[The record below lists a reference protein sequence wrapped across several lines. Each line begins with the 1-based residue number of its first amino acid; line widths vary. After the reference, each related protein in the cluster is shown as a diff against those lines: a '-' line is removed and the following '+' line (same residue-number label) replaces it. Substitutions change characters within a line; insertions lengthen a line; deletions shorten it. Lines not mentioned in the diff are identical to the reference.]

1 MMKTESA
8 LEFVKR
14 KASLLNDTC
23 FTNKLD
29 IETMVCSALSL
40 SKAKLYA
47 DLSSI
52 SESQKESIC
61 SMIDRRELGE
71 PLAYILGEKGFWDIN
86 LKVDKHVLVPRP
98 ETETIISAVL
108 DLYNHEYKKVLD
120 LGTGS
125 GALALSLANARKQW
139 EIYATDI
146 SFQALKVAKHN
157 QDNLK
162 KKVFLIQSSWFEAF
176 KKESFDLIVSN
187 PPYIGSADKRLKDDG
202 LRFEPKV
209 ALVSGETGLQDLIEI
224 CINSFSFLKP
234 GGRIFLEHSPSQ
246 ENFIKEQ
253 CLMSGYTKVKPLKD
267 LNGDVRVTMAFKV

>member
-125 GALALSLANARKQW
+125 GALALSLANSRKQW

-234 GGRIFLEHSPSQ
+234 GGRIFLEHGPSQ

-253 CLMSGYTKVKPLKD
+253 FLMSGYTKVKPLKD

>member
-14 KASLLNDTC
+14 KASSLHDDC

-29 IETMVCSALSL
+29 IETMVCSTLVL

-47 DLSSI
+47 DLPSI

-71 PLAYILGEKGFWDIN
+71 PLAYILEEKGFWDIN
-86 LKVDKHVLVPRP
+86 LKVNRHVLVPRP
-98 ETETIISAVL
+98 ETETITAAVL
-108 DLYNHEYKKVLD
+108 GLYNQEHKRVLD

-125 GALALSLANARKQW
+125 GALALSLANSRKQW

-146 SFQALKVAKHN
+146 SFQALKVAKDN
-157 QDNLK
+157 KDNLK
-162 KKVFLIQSSWFEAF
+162 RKVFLIQSNWFKAF

-187 PPYIGSADKRLKDDG
+187 PPYVGSSDKRLKDDG
-202 LRFEPKV
+202 LRFEPTV
-209 ALVSGETGLQDLIEI
+209 ALVSGETGLQDLMEI

-234 GGRIFLEHSPSQ
+234 GGRIFLEHAPSQ
-246 ENFIKEQ
+246 ENSINEQ
-253 CLMSGYTKVKPLKD
+253 FLISGYTQVKPLKD
-267 LNGDVRVTMAFKV
+267 LNGDVRVTMASKV

>member
-14 KASLLNDTC
+14 KASSLRDDC

-29 IETMVCSALSL
+29 IETMVCSTLVL

-47 DLSSI
+47 DLPSI

-71 PLAYILGEKGFWDIN
+71 PLAYILEEKGFWDIN
-86 LKVDKHVLVPRP
+86 LKVNRHVLVPRP
-98 ETETIISAVL
+98 ETETITAAVL
-108 DLYNHEYKKVLD
+108 DLYNQEHKRVLD

-125 GALALSLANARKQW
+125 GALALSLANSRKQW

-146 SFQALKVAKHN
+146 SFQALKVAKDN
-157 QDNLK
+157 KDNLK
-162 KKVFLIQSSWFEAF
+162 RKVFLIQSNWFKAF

-187 PPYIGSADKRLKDDG
+187 PPYVGSSDKRLKDDG
-202 LRFEPKV
+202 LRFEPTV
-209 ALVSGETGLQDLIEI
+209 ALVSGETGLQDLMEI

-234 GGRIFLEHSPSQ
+234 GGRIFLEHAPSQ
-246 ENFIKEQ
+246 ENSIKEQ
-253 CLMSGYTKVKPLKD
+253 FLISGYAQVKPLKD
-267 LNGDVRVTMAFKV
+267 LNGDVRVTMASKV